1 MPAYL
6 LSFVRIE
13 DAEAHARDYLPYAHS
28 IVEKYGGKALSVT
41 EEFDVWEGSLPEGRL
56 ILMEFPSKKDADA
69 FYADPDY
76 QPLKEIRKKISSSDS
91 MLFDSGIVE

>member
-1 MPAYL
+1 MSAYL
-6 LSFVRIE
+6 LTFVRIE
-13 DAEAHARDYLPYAHS
+13 DLEAHARDYMPYAHP

-56 ILMEFPSKKDADA
+56 VLIEFPSKKDADA

-76 QPLKEIRKKISSSDS
+76 QPLKEIREKISSSDTI
-91 MLFDSGIVE
+91 LFDSGMVK